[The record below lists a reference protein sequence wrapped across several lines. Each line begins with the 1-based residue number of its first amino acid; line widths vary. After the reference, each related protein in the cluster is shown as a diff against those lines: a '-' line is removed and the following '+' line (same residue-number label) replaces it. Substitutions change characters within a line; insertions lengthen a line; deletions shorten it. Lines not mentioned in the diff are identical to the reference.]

1 MDIAQSAARSAWLL
15 EESAAFCHA
24 AGFIE
29 SNDPNVLVSD
39 YISASDPRHVTFKQ
53 VLGLACI
60 CPRGPRHRLK
70 CNLFLLNVCMKI
82 FEGV

>member
-29 SNDPNVLVSD
+29 SNDPNAT
-39 YISASDPRHVTFKQ
+39 I
-53 VLGLACI
+53 
-60 CPRGPRHRLK
+60 
-70 CNLFLLNVCMKI
+70 FLLQTLGMSHLNK
-82 FEGV
+82 F